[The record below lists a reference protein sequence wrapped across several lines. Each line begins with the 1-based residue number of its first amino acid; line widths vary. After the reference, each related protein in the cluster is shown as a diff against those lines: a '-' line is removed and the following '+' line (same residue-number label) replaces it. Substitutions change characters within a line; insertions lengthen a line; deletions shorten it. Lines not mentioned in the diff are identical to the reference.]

1 MIRLTRLNNQP
12 IAVNADLIKYVE
24 NSPDTLLTLVTG
36 DKMVVRESE
45 EEVIRRVVEYRRS
58 LISPPMPQLVRTT
71 TDATTQSE

>member
-45 EEVIRRVVEYRRS
+45 EEVIRLVVEYRRS
-58 LISPPMPQLVRTT
+58 LISPAMPQLVRTT
-71 TDATTQSE
+71 IDATTKSE